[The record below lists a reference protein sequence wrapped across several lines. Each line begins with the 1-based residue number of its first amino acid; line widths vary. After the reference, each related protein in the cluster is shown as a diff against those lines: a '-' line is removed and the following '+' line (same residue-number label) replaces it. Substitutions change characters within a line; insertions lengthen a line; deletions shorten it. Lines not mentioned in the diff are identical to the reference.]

1 MVPAAGKAGEGGTGE
16 MLSRFM
22 ETVVVMLTTLS
33 LRGGKPGDTRPSKV
47 VLAELLPS
55 ESARDS
61 DGGRSSPPSS
71 SVNTSPGST
80 GDPTVISVF
89 TELLCLLIV
98 SRAASLSVATIAGPE
113 KMVALVMCAHC
124 AMWKGPFVYCLY
136 AVPGCAFQ
144 SAGGPSMLAIGGWT
158 QAMMCKREGEGSA
171 GTVSR
176 AEQAPL
182 DSSAHGDRKC

>member
-136 AVPGCAFQ
+136 AVPGFCV
-144 SAGGPSMLAIGGWT
+144 S
-158 QAMMCKREGEGSA
+158 
-171 GTVSR
+171 VSR
-176 AEQAPL
+176 RSKHACHWGL
-182 DSSAHGDRKC
+182 DSSNDVQ